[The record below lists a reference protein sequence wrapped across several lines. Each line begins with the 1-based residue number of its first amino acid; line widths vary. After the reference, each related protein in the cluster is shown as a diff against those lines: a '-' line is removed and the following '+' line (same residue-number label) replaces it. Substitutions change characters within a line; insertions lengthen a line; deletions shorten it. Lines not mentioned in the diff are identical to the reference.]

1 MMDDKVERR
10 SDVDVLFQE
19 KKPFIDRRLYHL
31 FDHNK
36 LDYLIFETSDGGEI
50 DADKYTLY
58 NLTADK
64 RVENALLESRLD
76 MMDSWLKDMNAKKH
90 CLYARESL
98 NGSKAVLRVR
108 DPFDGSEREMLN
120 MASNDYLNLTQH
132 PRIAE
137 KVAEYVRTYGGG
149 SGGAPMLNGTS
160 KVTKMLEGKIA
171 SVKGCESAIVFSSG
185 YGANIGAIT
194 SLLGKNDLALY
205 DMYAHA
211 SLIDGSHKCTP
222 KFFKHNDPESLKG
235 ILDVLG
241 DTFLNKIVI
250 VDGVYSMDGD
260 IARLD
265 EILDIAHFYGA
276 WVLVDEAH
284 ATGVIGEHG
293 HGTMEHFGLMGKVD
307 IVTGTFSKAVGAIG
321 GYVCGSK
328 KLTQY
333 IQYSSRPYIF
343 STAPFIPSM
352 VAAHEALHIIEEEPQ
367 IREKLWQNIRY
378 TRNRLLSAGF
388 NIGDSQTSIL
398 PIIVGNDYKV
408 KEMTYKLHQANI
420 YVNAVPYPAVPRKQT
435 RVKLTVTA
443 EFSLEQLDYALTNI
457 ERIARDLEIIN

>member
-1 MMDDKVERR
+1 MEDLVEKSGNDK
-10 SDVDVLFQE
+10 VLFQE
-19 KKPFIDRRLYHL
+19 KKPFIDQRCYHL
-31 FDHNK
+31 FNQNK
-36 LDYLIFETSDGGEI
+36 LDYLIFDTSDHGEI

-64 RVENALLESRLD
+64 RVENALLESRFD
-76 MMDSWLKDMNAKKH
+76 MMDSWVKDMKSKRH

-98 NGSKAVLRVR
+98 NGSKAILKVR
-108 DPFDGSEREMLN
+108 DPFDGTEREMLN
-120 MASNDYLNLTQH
+120 MASNDYLNMTQH
-132 PRIAE
+132 PRVAE
-137 KVAEYVRTYGGG
+137 KVAEFVRAYGGG

-160 KVTKMLEGKIA
+160 KVTKMLESKIA
-171 SVKGCESAIVFSSG
+171 EMKGCESSIVFSSG

-235 ILDVLG
+235 VLDVLG

-284 ATGVIGEHG
+284 ATGVLGERG
-293 HGTMEHFGLMGKVD
+293 HGTMEHFNLTGKVD

-328 KLTQY
+328 KMTQY

-352 VAAHEALHIIEEEPQ
+352 VAAHEALCVIEDEPQ
-367 IREKLWQNIRY
+367 VREKLWENIDY
-378 TRNRLLSAGF
+378 TRKRLITAGF
-388 NIGDSQTSIL
+388 NIGDSQTAIL
-398 PIIVGNDYKV
+398 PIIIGNDYKV
-408 KEMTYKLHQANI
+408 KEMAYQLHEANI
-420 YVNAVPYPAVPRKQT
+420 YVNPVPYPAVPRKQT

-443 EFSLEQLDYALTNI
+443 EFSLEQLDYALSQI
-457 ERIARDLEIIN
+457 ERIGRNLEIIN